1 MAGGFLGSLFGSKP
15 NLNNIQSPYQQVQTI
30 YPNLSGLTTGAGN
43 LAGSLLKGQLPSD
56 VAENVKNQGAAWGLT
71 SGTGSGAGTVG
82 GNLTLKD
89 LGLSSLGEEQ
99 QGFSDYLNFLSGVGS
114 ETLSPDLQAN
124 LAVGRAAPDPHY
136 AGVEKLLSSVLGMV
150 GGGGGM
156 GGMGG

>member
-1 MAGGFLGSLFGSKP
+1 MAGGFLGSMFGSSPK
-15 NLNNIQSPYQQVQTI
+15 LNSIQSPYQQVQTI

-71 SGTGSGAGTVG
+71 SGAGSGAGTVG

-114 ETLSPDLQAN
+114 ETLTPTFQAQMRE
-124 LAVGRAAPDPHY
+124 AEAQPDPRY
-136 AGVEKLLSSVLGMV
+136 AGIEKLGTSILGMI
-150 GGGGGM
+150 GGGM
-156 GGMGG
+156 